1 MMTPK
6 KILIVDDEE
15 AIRDV
20 LQDLFSCHGYEA
32 VCAGDAEKA
41 LQLLSPD
48 IQVMFL
54 DLKLPGGIDGLELCR
69 RIRRNYPDASI
80 FAMTGY
86 ASLFELAD
94 CRAAG
99 FDDYFTKPTKLEM
112 LLMATR
118 QGFEKVKRMQKKKAS
133 TSSSTLPP
141 SRPACSGEQ

>member
-1 MMTPK
+1 MPLN

-15 AIRDV
+15 DIRNLLAEV
-20 LQDLFSCHGYEA
+20 FSYHGYLP
-32 VCAGDAEKA
+32 VCAGDAEEA
-41 LQLLSPD
+41 LQRLTPD

-54 DLKLPGGIDGLELCR
+54 DLKLPGQMDGLALCR
-69 RIRRNYPDASI
+69 EIRKGNPSACI

-99 FDDYFTKPTKLEM
+99 FDDYFTKPVKLEL

-118 QGFEKVKRMQKKKAS
+118 QGFDRVKRWQKKAQQAS
-133 TSSSTLPP
+133 
-141 SRPACSGEQ
+141 Q